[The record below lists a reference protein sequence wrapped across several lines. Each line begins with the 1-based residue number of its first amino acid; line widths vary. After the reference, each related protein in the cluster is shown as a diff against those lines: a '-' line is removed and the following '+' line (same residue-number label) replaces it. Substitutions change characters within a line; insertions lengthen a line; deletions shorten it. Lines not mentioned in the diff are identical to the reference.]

1 MDWSRQTSS
10 VLDEL
15 RQIQA
20 EVRRTRTLDD
30 LRFYFDRV
38 QILRRTHAEDFDLQM
53 SIAETH
59 DQVIERGRQ
68 LREAVP
74 AKPGFLSEAPRPG
87 VDPILVERPQ
97 DDDSELADTGAV
109 QRLDAK
115 TWQRATYL
123 ALFFALL
130 LFFAFFY
137 LVQTARRLNF
147 PQTAGTQRPLPE
159 LGEEAK
165 AGTAAENKTSAPS
178 PTPTLRIYT
187 DLVPASLSI
196 DDKEPQ
202 ELTDGELIVDN
213 LEPGRHSVKVT
224 AKSSNAAISFDVA
237 ANSAPRVV
245 GQPEASN
252 VMAVAVSTEDG
263 KGNLITNADHPDVL
277 LDGNPVG
284 ESDTSGVSL
293 GDLGKTDHD
302 LQVTENKDR
311 QRFVL
316 TYTAAPA
323 LTLYVKADPSA
334 GTVVVN
340 AGQDE
345 ADVYFNDKLY
355 RRRTDHGQV
364 RIPMK
369 VGEYTIRVH
378 KAGFIDPPPQKVQVK
393 KGEESPL
400 DFKLEPVPQ
409 IATLRVTGAPPG
421 TMVYVDKNVAA
432 AIGNDGSANITNV
445 KPGNHT
451 IELRRDQALP
461 KKFERTFQNGGMVVL
476 SGPDTALDKVVVENK
491 PAAAATPED
500 SGAGTSD
507 AADAGTN
514 PHSVVIEGQQV
525 RKGGGFVTYNVPKT
539 AGRYSFQAQSR
550 KSGIFRHGKVQWYA
564 GYADPN
570 NYILYSLDG
579 KRASVKEVKN
589 GRSTEVGKIPF
600 EFDNDDWIQVD
611 MSVKRGSIVTRVKT
625 PAGGWKELPAIA
637 GVSRDLTQDKM
648 GMYLPGSDEVAIAN
662 FRFTVR

>member
-10 VLDEL
+10 ALDEL

-20 EVRRTRTLDD
+20 EVRRAQTLDD

-38 QILRRTHAEDFDLQM
+38 QLLRRAHSEDFDLQM
-53 SIAETH
+53 AIAETH
-59 DQVIERGRQ
+59 DQVVDRGRQ
-68 LREAVP
+68 LREAEPKTP
-74 AKPGFLSEAPRPG
+74 APVHLVRPG
-87 VDPILVERPQ
+87 ADPVR
-97 DDDSELADTGAV
+97 ADTQDEASLEAGENL

-147 PQTAGTQRPLPE
+147 PQTTGAQPAT
-159 LGEEAK
+159 GEEGAK
-165 AGTAAENKTSAPS
+165 AQPVEKAENQGAEAPVHA
-178 PTPTLRIYT
+178 PALRVYT
-187 DLVPASLSI
+187 DLVPASLSV
-196 DDKEPQ
+196 DNKEPQ
-202 ELTDGELIVDN
+202 ELTDGEFTLDN
-213 LEPGRHSVKVT
+213 VEPGRHSVRIS
-224 AKSSNAAISFDVA
+224 AKSSSAAVSFDVT
-237 ANSAPRVV
+237 ANAAPRVI

-252 VMAVAVSTEDG
+252 VMAVAVSSEDG
-263 KGNLITNADHPDVL
+263 KGSLITNADHPAVV
-277 LDGNPVG
+277 LDGKPLG
-284 ESDTSGVSL
+284 ESDTSGISL

-316 TYTAAPA
+316 TYTPAPT

-340 AGQDE
+340 TGQDE
-345 ADVYFNDKLY
+345 ADVFFNDIRY

-378 KAGFIDPPPQKVQVK
+378 KPGFIDPPPQKVQVK
-393 KGEESPL
+393 KGEESAL

-409 IATLRVTGAPPG
+409 IATLQVKGAPQG

-432 AIGNDGSANITNV
+432 VIGSDGTANVSNI
-445 KPGNHT
+445 KPGDHT
-451 IELRRDQALP
+451 VELKRDQALP
-461 KKFERTFQNGGMVVL
+461 KKFERTFQNGEVVVL
-476 SGPDTALDKVVVENK
+476 SGPDTTLDRVVVDNK
-491 PAAAATPED
+491 QPAVPTDRTAETAVAKPEPK
-500 SGAGTSD
+500 SLHI
-507 AADAGTN
+507 
-514 PHSVVIEGQQV
+514 PEQQV
-525 RKGGGFVTYNVPKT
+525 RKGGGFVAYNVPRAPGT
-539 AGRYSFQAQSR
+539 YSFQAQSR
-550 KSGIFRHGKVQWYA
+550 KSGFFRHGKVQWYA

-579 KRASVKEVKN
+579 KRASVKQVKD
-589 GRSTEVGKIPF
+589 GRTVELGKIPF
-600 EFDNDDWIQVD
+600 DFDNEDWIQVY
-611 MSVKRGSIVTRVKT
+611 MQVKASSIVTRIKT
-625 PAGGWKELPAIA
+625 PLGGWQELPAVAGIA
-637 GVSRDLTQDKM
+637 RDLTQDKM
-648 GMYLPGSDEVAIAN
+648 GMYLPGNDEMAIAN
-662 FRFTVR
+662 FRFTHR